1 MLPMTLDTFRPGQDF
16 IINGLTASGEI
27 RKRLLDMGF
36 IHGARGKVLRKAL
49 LGDPIELRLGTYL
62 VSLRLKEARTIQV
75 SAS

>member
-1 MLPMTLDTFRPGQDF
+1 MTLDTFGPGQDF
-16 IINGLTASGEI
+16 IIHGLTASGEI
-27 RKRLLDMGF
+27 RRRLLDMGF